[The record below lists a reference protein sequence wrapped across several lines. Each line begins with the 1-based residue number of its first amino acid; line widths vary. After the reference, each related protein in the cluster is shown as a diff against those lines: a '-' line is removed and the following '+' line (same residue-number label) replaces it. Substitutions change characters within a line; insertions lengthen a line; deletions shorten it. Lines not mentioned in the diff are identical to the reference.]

1 MLSKTIL
8 ARSYALFLIIVGM
21 LIGYIAYATGSPLG
35 NFQYYF
41 EALGALLV
49 VIGLLGWFFKLR

>member
-1 MLSKTIL
+1 MLSKVVL
-8 ARSYALFLIIVGM
+8 ARLYAFFLIVAGV

-41 EALGALLV
+41 EVFGSLLV
-49 VIGLLGWFFKLR
+49 IIGVLGWFFKLK

>member
-1 MLSKTIL
+1 MLSKVVL
-8 ARSYALFLIIVGM
+8 ARSYATLLIIVGI

-41 EALGALLV
+41 EALGVLLV
-49 VIGLLGWFFKLR
+49 VIGLLGWFFKLK